1 MVRCQRGA
9 TDNAAQKL
17 YLEDYSR
24 FERGDHKAESRKG
37 RAMENEKIV
46 VRADPYLAEEVP
58 WYLGQLGEFSK
69 AINEAAERG
78 DFKTI
83 EDTAHGMR
91 GSGSSF
97 GFDAIS
103 EIGLALERSAKENN
117 MKEVRKWSGELS
129 SYLERVEVVYE

>member
-1 MVRCQRGA
+1 
-9 TDNAAQKL
+9 
-17 YLEDYSR
+17 
-24 FERGDHKAESRKG
+24 
-37 RAMENEKIV
+37 MENEKIV
-46 VRADPYLAEEVP
+46 VRADPYLADEVP
-58 WYLGQLGEFSK
+58 WYLGQVGGFSK
-69 AINEAAERG
+69 TISEAVERG

-103 EIGLALERSAKENN
+103 EIGLALEQSAKENN
-117 MKEVRKWSGELS
+117 MEEVRKRSGELL